1 MCGLIRNNRR
11 IEYRLNLEVDS
22 PLRVGHIR
30 KHAVSFPASQ
40 LLPPD
45 PRCPLAGGH
54 LMSGWQVP
62 AGSGD
67 VLFEPALAQSAQLP
81 SDTIDRGLGF

>member
-30 KHAVSFPASQ
+30 KHAVSLSRVASCPQ
-40 LLPPD
+40 TPGA
-45 PRCPLAGGH
+45 PLAGGH
-54 LMSGWQVP
+54 FISGWQMP

>member
-30 KHAVSFPASQ
+30 KHAVSVPAS
-40 LLPPD
+40 PPA
-45 PRCPLAGGH
+45 PRPPVPPLAGGH
-54 LMSGWQVP
+54 FISGWQMP
-62 AGSGD
+62 AGGAD
-67 VLFEPALAQSAQLP
+67 VLFEPALAQRAQLP

>member
-30 KHAVSFPASQ
+30 KHAVSVPASQ